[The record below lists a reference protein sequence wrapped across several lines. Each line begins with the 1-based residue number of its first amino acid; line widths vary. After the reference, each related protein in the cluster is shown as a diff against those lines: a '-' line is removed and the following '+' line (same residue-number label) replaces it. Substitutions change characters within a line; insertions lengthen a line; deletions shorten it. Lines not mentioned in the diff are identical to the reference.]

1 MNKPS
6 EEEMDYIMKMLEGG
20 LGNLFGD
27 FAKVKAVKVP
37 KGGIEG
43 KVIETYMKYP
53 IIRLDITREGV
64 GTNVSMC
71 CMEDIIECL
80 PHAIG
85 TLLGLVP
92 EKYRNNILAE
102 AIQEDMKPNG
112 LFDDDDEDDEEDDE
126 D

>member
-6 EEEMDYIMKMLEGG
+6 EEEMDHIMKMLESG

-27 FAKVKAVKVP
+27 FAKVKAVKMP
-37 KGGIEG
+37 KSGIEE

-53 IIRLDITREGV
+53 IINLEISRAGV
-64 GTNVSMC
+64 GTKVSMC
-71 CMEDIIECL
+71 TMEDIIECL

-85 TLLGLVP
+85 TLLGMVP
-92 EKYRNNILAE
+92 EKYRNNILAQ

-112 LFDDDDEDDEEDDE
+112 LYDEDEDEEDDE
-126 D
+126 DDE